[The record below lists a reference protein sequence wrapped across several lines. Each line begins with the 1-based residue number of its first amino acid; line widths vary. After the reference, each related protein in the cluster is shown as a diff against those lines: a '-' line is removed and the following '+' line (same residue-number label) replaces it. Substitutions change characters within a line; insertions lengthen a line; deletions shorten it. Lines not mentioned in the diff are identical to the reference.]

1 MKTLLAFVLG
11 ALLAIAAVIVIIIA
25 NVKKPDYW
33 K

>member
-1 MKTLLAFVLG
+1 MKTLLAFALG
-11 ALLAIAAVIVIIIA
+11 ALLAIAAVIAIIIA